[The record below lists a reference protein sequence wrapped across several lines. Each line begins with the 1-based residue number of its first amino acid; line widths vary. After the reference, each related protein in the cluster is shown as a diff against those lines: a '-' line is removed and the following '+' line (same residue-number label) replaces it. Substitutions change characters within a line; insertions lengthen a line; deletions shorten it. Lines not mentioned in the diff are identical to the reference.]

1 MAYST
6 GQTTNH
12 QTYWLALANSPRT
25 SWRADALDGGPG
37 ADRLHGKTQNG
48 TLSGGRGTD
57 TLRGNVGD
65 DRLFGAWGDGS
76 LTSGGAHFLQGGEH
90 ADTCSPGPL
99 ITRCET

>member
-1 MAYST
+1 MTHST

-12 QTYWLALANSPRT
+12 QTYSSALANSPQT

-48 TLSGGRGTD
+48 TLSSGLGKD

-65 DRLFGAWGDGS
+65 DRLFGA
-76 LTSGGAHFLQGGEH
+76 
-90 ADTCSPGPL
+90 
-99 ITRCET
+99 